1 MKWRH
6 KHVTMQLVINKSKLH
21 FASRARF
28 MLKQRERE
36 CIFLVYRMVWL
47 KISVTKWTKTSQVTK
62 SLWGNPVLREFS
74 MKKSMSQIVLLRII
88 MSLWRPH
95 TGHESWLM
103 RWAFPIITPPFIRY
117 KCTFSCFR
125 SYNLLSEGAWKK
137 EAQVIFTTNAQLD
150 LIQYSSCEN
159 RS

>member
-6 KHVTMQLVINKSKLH
+6 KHVTMQLVINKSKLS

-28 MLKQRERE
+28 MLKHRERE
-36 CIFLVYRMVWL
+36 CIFLVYRMVWM

-88 MSLWRPH
+88 MSLGRPH
-95 TGHESWLM
+95 TGHESWLL
-103 RWAFPIITPPFIRY
+103 RWAFPIIKPPFFVKKVRLVVLEVTICY
-117 KCTFSCFR
+117 PKGHEKKKLKWFSQQTR
-125 SYNLLSEGAWKK
+125 N
-137 EAQVIFTTNAQLD
+137 
-150 LIQYSSCEN
+150 
-159 RS
+159 